1 MTLTS
6 LLVSMSIAAII
17 TPSILQLSVMPMLT
31 ASRSN
36 KQQEIEAQAFS
47 LAVKGEKVMS
57 LSQVEA
63 PEGCTV
69 ELFDDGVGMAQCTTD
84 FGKKQLVAKEAFRIG
99 SRIEDTT
106 PEAPVEEPQEEQK
119 ECPWHTPNC

>member
-36 KQQEIEAQAFS
+36 KQQEIEAQAFA
-47 LAVKGEKVMS
+47 LAIKGEKVMS
-57 LSQVEA
+57 LSQVQA

-69 ELFDDGVGMAQCTTD
+69 EQFDDGVGMAQCTTD

-99 SRIEDTT
+99 SRIEDT
-106 PEAPVEEPQEEQK
+106 PEAPVEEPKEEQPV
-119 ECPWHTPNC
+119 CPPWMPNC